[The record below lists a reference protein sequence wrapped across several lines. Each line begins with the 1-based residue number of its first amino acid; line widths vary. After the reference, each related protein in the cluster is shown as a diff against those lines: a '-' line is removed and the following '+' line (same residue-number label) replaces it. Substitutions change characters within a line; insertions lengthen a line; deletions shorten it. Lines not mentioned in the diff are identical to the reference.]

1 METTLQ
7 YNQKTDYGNTS
18 YSGGC
23 KQEKQNPQNTVDVKD
38 YILGTTNKQNKN
50 LKYGNPLVCSN

>member
-1 METTLQ
+1 METHLIQ
-7 YNQKTDYGNTS
+7 VGV
-18 YSGGC
+18 

-50 LKYGNPLVCSN
+50 PERWQTTCVQ